1 MVARRKGFQKV
12 YDLTERV
19 LPATVDTSFPTQKE
33 IAEHLIKKNI
43 RTYGIVQEKEI
54 AYLQSGL
61 KGPVNNCLKQLLTE
75 GELVEVKIDGLQ
87 NAVFYTTAQQL
98 KTINKKNPS
107 DSLHLLS
114 PFDNA
119 VIQRKRLQTIFD
131 FDYQIE
137 CYVPESKRK
146 YGYFTLPVL
155 YNDKFVA
162 RLDPKADR
170 ATKTF
175 HIKSIH

>member
-1 MVARRKGFQKV
+1 M
-12 YDLTERV
+12 
-19 LPATVDTSFPTQKE
+19 
-33 IAEHLIKKNI
+33 
-43 RTYGIVQEKEI
+43 
-54 AYLQSGL
+54 L
-61 KGPVNNCLKQLLTE
+61 KE
-75 GELVEVKIDGLQ
+75 GELVEVKIEGKQDNL
-87 NAVFYTTAQQL
+87 FYTTESQIKAPD
-98 KTINKKNPS
+98 KIKYT

-137 CYVPESKRK
+137 CYVPEAKRK

-155 YNDKFVA
+155 YKDRFVA
-162 RLDPKADR
+162 RLDPKAER

-175 HIKSIH
+175 YIKSIHFEKGFNPDETFNYIFAEKLKQFAAFNNCETIVIDKADKNWKKEIKKLL